1 MSDVVLIVDDD
12 ADIRMFLA
20 LTLELHGFETV
31 EAVDGEQGVREAV
44 AHSPAVILMDVMMPR
59 LDGIEAIRRLRRDGR
74 VSHIPVII
82 LTARAQVIDKVEGL
96 TNGADDYITKPFDPE
111 ELVARVRATL
121 RRAQQMRTVSPLTGL
136 PGNTRIEQELHRR
149 VDASQP
155 FALLYADLNQF
166 KEYNDH
172 YGFMRGDEVLR
183 GLASVI
189 VEVVGEL
196 GDDET
201 FVGHI
206 GGDDFVVLTGLDRY
220 EHIAHEICARFDA
233 RVQDHYDLQDRERG
247 YIEVLDRQG
256 VSRRF
261 PPVSVSIGIATNEQR
276 DFEHASQPV
285 GVATEMKTF
294 AKQACEGPSN
304 WAVDRRTDDAVHVP
318 PRMGSVGTASP

>member
-20 LTLELHGFETV
+20 LTLELNGFDTV
-31 EAVDGEQGVREAV
+31 EASDGEEGLAKAV
-44 AHSPAVILMDVMMPR
+44 AHAPSVILMDVMMPR
-59 LDGIEAIRRLRRDGR
+59 IDGIEAIRRLRADGR

-96 TNGADDYITKPFDPE
+96 TTGADDYITKPFDPE
-111 ELVARVRATL
+111 ELIARVRATL

-136 PGNTRIEQELHRR
+136 PGNTRIEQELRRR
-149 VDASQP
+149 VDAQQP

-183 GLASVI
+183 RLAEVI
-189 VEVVGEL
+189 MEVVGEL
-196 GDDET
+196 GDAET

-206 GGDDFVVLTGLDRY
+206 GGDDFVVLTGLERY
-220 EHIAHEICARFDA
+220 EEIAHQICARFDA
-233 RVQDHYDLQDRERG
+233 TVGTHYDPEDRKRG

-256 VSRRF
+256 VVRRF
-261 PPVSVSIGIATNEQR
+261 APVSVSIGIATNEQR
-276 DFEHASQPV
+276 SFAHASQPV

-304 WAVDRRTDDAVHVP
+304 WAVDRRTDDATPVP
-318 PRMGSVGTASP
+318 PRMGSVGTATT